1 MHNCNFLF
9 QKGKHEIELL
19 FQKRIG
25 GKREWEAKGGEKEKK
40 KIRKERRG
48 RKGREKKLFPFTHQI
63 LTPSLTKSV
72 PLDKF
77 LKIRLTI
84 MKSYKWWSCESLGK
98 IIPPSLNFFI

>member
-40 KIRKERRG
+40 KDKEGEEGKER
-48 RKGREKKLFPFTHQI
+48 KGKEVVSFYSPNSDSIT
-63 LTPSLTKSV
+63 
-72 PLDKF
+72 
-77 LKIRLTI
+77 
-84 MKSYKWWSCESLGK
+84 Y
-98 IIPPSLNFFI
+98 